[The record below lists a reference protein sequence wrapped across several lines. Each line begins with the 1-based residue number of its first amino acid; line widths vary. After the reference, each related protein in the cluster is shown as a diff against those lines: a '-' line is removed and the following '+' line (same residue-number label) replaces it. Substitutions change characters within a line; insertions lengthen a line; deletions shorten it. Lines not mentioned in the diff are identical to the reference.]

1 MGSECS
7 LVIFPYGCVGK
18 YFTVCHAAKVFLSL
32 RSAKLIPISV
42 AVPLYTAE
50 PSIVA
55 GLKIDWLYIG
65 IAGGTLICV
74 VRAHH
79 SDPAFH
85 GFPVSSPVLD
95 LRTAYADAVI
105 RSSGG
110 SAKCFQRSH
119 VSPKRWN
126 IKIYRNTFSQQT
138 LGKRTNFLGAPRQEP
153 GPKLGAAVE
162 VWYLPR

>member
-42 AVPLYTAE
+42 AVLLYTAE

-105 RSSGG
+105 KRICQMLSAESCVPKKMEYQDLQKCVLSADTWWTNQFYGSS
-110 SAKCFQRSH
+110 
-119 VSPKRWN
+119 
-126 IKIYRNTFSQQT
+126 
-138 LGKRTNFLGAPRQEP
+138 
-153 GPKLGAAVE
+153 
-162 VWYLPR
+162 